1 MHTRTRGSGTLRHA
15 VAAAMTVAAL
25 TGGVLASAPTA
36 VAAVPAVD
44 CTVTPL
50 RCPVIAP
57 IGGATD
63 VALDGTGKAYVST
76 NSGNLY
82 EVVNLQ
88 GDDKPGLLVTGLGDA
103 VGLALDGEGHAY
115 VVNRGGVLHRVDLKT
130 RAVTPVATGLGH
142 GVKVALDR
150 QGHAYVA
157 DLSGGIL
164 WRIALADGS
173 KTPVATPRLKD
184 AKGVALDGRGR
195 AYVSSKSGSL
205 YEVDLDNGFSRRVL
219 VDWPDE
225 NTPGVAVTGSGT
237 VVLSTR
243 GGHLYEV
250 DPESG
255 RVRLAARNLGD
266 AFGMTVDVKGDV
278 YITQWAQGK
287 LVKVTGAVRPGPS
300 PGGGLEVTAVPAI
313 TAVPGGKAVP
323 RVKVT
328 NRTTS
333 AIGSQDIRLTLG
345 PAHVGWDYNVIY
357 QDRQGGI
364 IETPCTVDRVDRTT
378 SLCRNVPL
386 ELAPGQSTELRTEV
400 QVSKEARPCE
410 LPSLAWHIADKRAK
424 SDWLMLNRDG
434 SRPRC

>member
-1 MHTRTRGSGTLRHA
+1 MHARTRGSGTLRHA

-25 TGGVLASAPTA
+25 AGGVLASAPAA

-50 RCPVIAP
+50 RCPTIAG
-57 IGGATD
+57 IGGAAD
-63 VALDGTGKAYVST
+63 VALDGTGKAYVSAT
-76 NSGNLY
+76 NGVLH
-82 EVVNLQ
+82 EVNVQDGGARRLA
-88 GDDKPGLLVTGLGDA
+88 TGLGDA

-115 VVNRGGVLHRVDLKT
+115 VVNRGGELNRVDLKT
-130 RAVTPVATGLGH
+130 GVVTRVATGLGE

-173 KTPVATPRLKD
+173 KTPVATPRLKH

-195 AYVSSKSGSL
+195 AYVSSKLGSL
-205 YEVDLDNGFSRRVL
+205 YEVDLDNGSSRRVL

-243 GGHLYEV
+243 EGHLYEV

-278 YITQWAQGK
+278 YITQWRQGK
-287 LVKVTGAVRPGPS
+287 LVKVTGAVRPS
-300 PGGGLEVTAVPAI
+300 PGGGLEVTAVPNI
-313 TAVPGGKAVP
+313 TAVPGDKAVP

-328 NRTTS
+328 NHGTS
-333 AIGSQDIRLTLG
+333 AIGTQDIRLTLG
-345 PAHVGWDYNVIY
+345 PAHVGWHYNVIY
-357 QDRQGGI
+357 QDRQGGL
-364 IETPCTVDRVDRTT
+364 IETRCTVDRGDPTT
-378 SLCRNVPL
+378 SLCPDVPL
-386 ELAPGQSTELRTEV
+386 NLAPGQSAELRTEV
-400 QVSKEARPCE
+400 RLSDQARPCE
-410 LPSLAWHIADKRAK
+410 LPAVTWHIGDKKAK
-424 SDWLMLNRDG
+424 SDWLVLNRDG